1 MTSDIKDSEIY
12 TDLIHQIAPKVN
24 KTIEKT
30 GTRLFLQ
37 GSGVNKSAM
46 QKSDMVERATVMLDQ
61 ADKIGCKQ
69 FVTPKVLQADRQ
81 KCKNKW
87 MFTFRTL
94 KMVTRS

>member
-12 TDLIHQIAPKVN
+12 TDLIHQIAPKVH
-24 KTIEKT
+24 KTIEKA

-81 KCKNKW
+81 KSKNKW